1 MSVLTRKFL
10 RYYRIIE
17 LQEILQK
24 EIIRRDFVYGRKP
37 KY

>member
-1 MSVLTRKFL
+1 MSVLTQKFL

-17 LQEILQK
+17 LQKILQK
-24 EIIRRDFVYGRKP
+24 EITRRDFIYGRKP

>member
-1 MSVLTRKFL
+1 MSVLTQKFL
-10 RYYRIIE
+10 KYYRIIE

-24 EIIRRDFVYGRKP
+24 GMIRRDFVYGRKP